1 MFSLAFSDIN
11 NTVPINSSS
20 GREST
25 FGRSLMNYVNSYLPY
40 QSYTVIDTISKLNP
54 KFKSFQDT
62 GSKRTEALAR
72 QSVSSSSEY
81 NELSPTAFFN
91 IDSNFTQYMYANVQ
105 ADKIAR
111 LRDYRVMAAFSEVA
125 EALDEICDESVNKDE
140 NNRIVKLEFPNDDLK
155 SEAKSDLTEEFD
167 KIINYFEFEKK
178 GWEYFRN
185 IMVDG
190 ELYWENI
197 IHKEREEE
205 GVLGVISV
213 PTELIDPI
221 FGNIQNM
228 LIKGYL
234 LRKPVFDQTNP
245 SKVVDYALVPMD
257 KNQITYVNSGI
268 WNENKTMRI
277 PFIENAR
284 RAYRQLSLIEDS
296 VVIHRLA
303 RAPSRLV
310 FNVDVGTM
318 PAPKAEAYLR
328 KMIQDYWSKRT
339 FDVDQAGQV
348 NKFNPQSYLDNY
360 WFAKRQGSEGTD
372 VRELQGGPQLNTLP
386 DLDYF
391 LIKLYKSLKVPV
403 NRIAPDSAYGDGM
416 QILREELKFAKFIMR
431 MQMHFAESLKNTFIV
446 HLKLK
451 KLWKKHDIKETDFDI
466 KFTPPTNFFE
476 MREAQKAE
484 IKYTTFN
491 NMTQNESISK
501 TYAQKKYLRWSDQEI
516 LANRAF
522 LKKDKE
528 LEFELAQITA
538 MGPNWRQLT
547 AAGGEVVEGQPM
559 AAGGG
564 GAIPTG
570 SGGGGPV
577 GSPAGSMSGGGEEV
591 PPEFGPPPSGASAP
605 TPPPSN
611 EGKPPTPEA

>member
-1 MFSLAFSDIN
+1 MPAN
-11 NTVPINSSS
+11 ASS

-54 KFKSFQDT
+54 KFKTFQDT
-62 GSKRTEALAR
+62 GSKRTEALSR
-72 QSVSSSSEY
+72 QSISSSSEY
-81 NELSPTAFFN
+81 NDISPTAFFN
-91 IDSNFTQYMYANVQ
+91 IDSNFTQYMYSNVQ

-111 LRDYRVMAAFSEVA
+111 IRDYRVMAAFSEVA
-125 EALDEICDESVNKDE
+125 EALDEICDESINKDD
-140 NNRIVKLEFPNDDLK
+140 NGQIVTIQFPNERLK
-155 SEAKSDLTEEFD
+155 SETKKDISDEFE
-167 KIINYFEFEKK
+167 KIIGFFEFEKR
-178 GWEYFRN
+178 GWEYFRSV
-185 IMVDG
+185 MVDG
-190 ELYWENI
+190 EIYWENI

-205 GVLGVISV
+205 GVLGIVSI

-221 FGNIQNM
+221 FGNVQNM

-234 LRKPVFDQTNP
+234 LRKPVFDPTNP
-245 SKVVDYALVPMD
+245 TKIVDYALIPMD
-257 KNQITYVNSGI
+257 KNQVTYVNSGI
-268 WNENKTMRI
+268 WNENKTVRL

-296 VVIHRLA
+296 VVIYRLA

-328 KMIQDYWSKRT
+328 KMIQEYWSKRT

-360 WFAKRQGSEGTD
+360 WFAKRQGSEGTS
-372 VRELQGGPQLNTLP
+372 VTPLTEGPQLNSLP

-391 LIKLYKSLKVPV
+391 VMKLYKSLKVPV
-403 NRIAPDSAYGDGM
+403 NRISPDSGYNDGM
-416 QILREELKFAKFIMR
+416 QMLREELKFAKFIMR
-431 MQMHFAESLKNTFIV
+431 SQMYFTESIKNTFIV

-451 KLWKKHDIKETDFDI
+451 GLWEKYDLKENDFELR
-466 KFTPPTNFFE
+466 FTPPTNFFE

-484 IKYTTFN
+484 IKYNTFN
-491 NMTQNESISK
+491 SMVQNESISK

-528 LEFELAQITA
+528 LEFELAQIQA
-538 MGPNWRQLT
+538 NGPMWKTGGEAVEGVPL
-547 AAGGEVVEGQPM
+547 AAGSGGAVPTGTPASPSGGGEGAPSGGGGGGGEAPPAFGPPPV

-564 GAIPTG
+564 A
-570 SGGGGPV
+570 
-577 GSPAGSMSGGGEEV
+577 A
-591 PPEFGPPPSGASAP
+591 PEA
-605 TPPPSN
+605 
-611 EGKPPTPEA
+611 KPPAE

>member
-1 MFSLAFSDIN
+1 MPAN
-11 NTVPINSSS
+11 ASS

-54 KFKSFQDT
+54 KFKTFQDT
-62 GSKRTEALAR
+62 GSKRVEALSR
-72 QSVSSSSEY
+72 QSISSSSEY
-81 NELSPTAFFN
+81 NDISPSAFFN
-91 IDSNFTQYMYANVQ
+91 IDSNFSQYMYANVQ
-105 ADKIAR
+105 ADKISR
-111 LRDYRVMAAFSEVA
+111 IRDYRVMAAFSEVA
-125 EALDEICDESVNKDE
+125 EALDEICDETMNKDQNGDMVHIEFRKE
-140 NNRIVKLEFPNDDLK
+140 NFSTEATKEIKDEFH
-155 SEAKSDLTEEFD
+155 
-167 KIINYFEFEKK
+167 KILNYFEFERK
-178 GWEYFRN
+178 GWEYVRS
-185 IMVDG
+185 ILVDG
-190 ELYWENI
+190 EIYWENI

-205 GVLGVISV
+205 GILGIVSV

-221 FGNIQNM
+221 FGNVQNM

-234 LRKPVFDQTNP
+234 LRKPVFDKANP
-245 SKVVDYALVPMD
+245 SKIVDYALIPMD

-296 VVIHRLA
+296 IVIYRLA
-303 RAPSRLV
+303 RAPERLV

-339 FDVDQAGQV
+339 FDVDQGGQV

-372 VRELQGGPQLNTLP
+372 VKSLPAGQALNSLP

-391 LIKLYKSLKVPV
+391 LIKLYKALKVPV
-403 NRIAPDSAYGDGM
+403 NRISPESAYNDGM
-416 QILREELKFAKFIMR
+416 SILREELKFANFIR
-431 MQMHFAESLKNTFIV
+431 RLQAQFSESIKNTFIV
-446 HLKLK
+446 HLRLK
-451 KLWKKHDIKETDFDI
+451 GIWDKYDVKETDFDLE
-466 KFTPPTNFFE
+466 FTPPLNFYE

-501 TYAQKKYLRWSDQEI
+501 TYAQKKYLKWDDQEI

-528 LEFELAQITA
+528 LEFELAQIQA
-538 MGPNWRQLT
+538 NGPNWRAIASGSQEM
-547 AAGGEVVEGQPM
+547 AEGQPL

-564 GAIPTG
+564 GAVPTG
-570 SGGGGPV
+570 EGGAPPAAGGEAPPPAAGGGG
-577 GSPAGSMSGGGEEV
+577 GSEV
-591 PPEFGPPPSGASAP
+591 PPAFGPPPSGGGAEGGAAP
-605 TPPPSN
+605 AESPA
-611 EGKPPTPEA
+611 E

>member
-1 MFSLAFSDIN
+1 MPAN
-11 NTVPINSSS
+11 ASS

-40 QSYTVIDTISKLNP
+40 QSYTAIDTLSKLNP
-54 KFKSFQDT
+54 KFKTFQDT
-62 GSKRTEALAR
+62 GSKRTEALSR
-72 QSVSSSSEY
+72 QSISSSSEY
-81 NELSPTAFFN
+81 NDLSPTAFFN

-111 LRDYRVMAAFSEVA
+111 LRDYRVMGAFSEVS
-125 EALDEICDESVNKDE
+125 EALDEICDEAVNKDDNGE
-140 NNRIVKLEFPNDDLK
+140 IARLEFPNENLK
-155 SEAKSDLTEEFD
+155 SEAREELREEFN
-167 KIINYFEFEKK
+167 KIINYFEFEKR
-178 GWEYFRN
+178 GWEYFRSVL
-185 IMVDG
+185 VDG

-197 IHKEREEE
+197 IHREKEEA
-205 GVLGVISV
+205 GVLGVVSI

-221 FGNIQNM
+221 FGNVQNM
-228 LIKGYL
+228 LVKGYL
-234 LRKPVFDQTNP
+234 LRKPVFDKTNP
-245 SKVVDYALVPMD
+245 SKVVDYALIPMD
-257 KNQITYVNSGI
+257 KNQVTYVNSGI
-268 WNENKTMRI
+268 WNENKTIRL

-296 VVIHRLA
+296 IVIYRLA
-303 RAPSRLV
+303 RAPERLV

-339 FDVDQAGQV
+339 FDVDQSGQV

-360 WFAKRQGSEGTD
+360 WFAKRQGSDGTT
-372 VRELQGGPQLNTLP
+372 VSQIQGGQALNSLP

-391 LIKLYKSLKVPV
+391 LMKLYKALKVPV
-403 NRIAPDSAYGDGM
+403 NRLSPDSAASDGM

-431 MQMHFAESLKNTFIV
+431 IQDQFAESIKNTFIV

-451 KLWKKHDIKETDFDI
+451 NLWDKYEIKETDFDI
-466 KFTPPTNFFE
+466 KFIPPTNFFE
-476 MREAQKAE
+476 MREAQKLE
-484 IKYTTFN
+484 IKYNAFN
-491 NMTQNESISK
+491 NMTQNESVSK
-501 TYAQKKYLRWSDQEI
+501 TYAQKKYLKWNDQEI

-538 MGPNWRQLT
+538 NGPNWRQLV
-547 AAGGEVVEGQPM
+547 AGGAGEQVEGQPM
-559 AAGGG
+559 ASGAG

-570 SGGGGPV
+570 EAPAPTGAGPAAGGAEGAETPPAFGPAPTAGAPAAPAAGGGR
-577 GSPAGSMSGGGEEV
+577 ADFT
-591 PPEFGPPPSGASAP
+591 PE
-605 TPPPSN
+605 TPP
-611 EGKPPTPEA
+611 A

>member
-1 MFSLAFSDIN
+1 MPAN
-11 NTVPINSSS
+11 ASS

-54 KFKSFQDT
+54 KFKTFQDT
-62 GSKRTEALAR
+62 GSKRTEALSR
-72 QSVSSSSEY
+72 QSISSSSEY
-81 NELSPTAFFN
+81 NDISPSAFFN
-91 IDSNFTQYMYANVQ
+91 IDSNFSQYMYANVQ
-105 ADKIAR
+105 ADKISR
-111 LRDYRVMAAFSEVA
+111 IRDYRVMAAFSEVA
-125 EALDEICDESVNKDE
+125 EALDEICDEAINKDQ
-140 NNRIVKLEFPNDDLK
+140 NGDIVHIEYRKEGFS
-155 SEAKSDLTEEFD
+155 SEAEKEIKDEFK
-167 KIINYFEFEKK
+167 KIVNYFEFERK
-178 GWEYFRN
+178 GWEYVRS
-185 IMVDG
+185 ILVDG
-190 ELYWENI
+190 EMYWENV
-197 IHKEREEE
+197 IHKEREDA
-205 GVLGVISV
+205 GILGIVSV

-221 FGNIQNM
+221 FGNVQNM

-234 LRKPVFDQTNP
+234 LRKPVFDKANP
-245 SKVVDYALVPMD
+245 SKIVDYALIPMD

-296 VVIHRLA
+296 IVIYRLA
-303 RAPSRLV
+303 RAPERLV

-339 FDVDQAGQV
+339 FDVDQGGQV

-372 VRELQGGPQLNTLP
+372 VKSLPAGQALNSLP

-391 LIKLYKSLKVPV
+391 LIKLYKALKVPV
-403 NRIAPDSAYGDGM
+403 NRISPESAYNDGM
-416 QILREELKFAKFIMR
+416 SILREELKFANFIR
-431 MQMHFAESLKNTFIV
+431 RLQAQFSESIKNTFIV
-446 HLKLK
+446 HLRLK
-451 KLWKKHDIKETDFDI
+451 GLWEKYDLKETDFDLE
-466 KFTPPTNFFE
+466 FTPPLNFYE

-501 TYAQKKYLRWSDQEI
+501 TYAQKKYLKWDDQEI

-528 LEFELAQITA
+528 LEFELAQIQA
-538 MGPNWRQLT
+538 NGPNWR
-547 AAGGEVVEGQPM
+547 AIASGSEEMAEGQPL

-564 GAIPTG
+564 GAVPTG
-570 SGGGGPV
+570 EGGAPPAGGGAPPPPAGGGGG
-577 GSPAGSMSGGGEEV
+577 GSEV
-591 PPEFGPPPSGASAP
+591 PPAFGPPPSGGGEGGAAP
-605 TPPPSN
+605 SEPPA
-611 EGKPPTPEA
+611 E

>member
-1 MFSLAFSDIN
+1 MPAN
-11 NTVPINSSS
+11 ASS

-25 FGRSLMNYVNSYLPY
+25 FGRNLMNYVNSYLPY

-54 KFKSFQDT
+54 KFKTFQDT
-62 GSKRTEALAR
+62 GSKRTEALSR
-72 QSVSSSSEY
+72 QSISSSSEY
-81 NELSPTAFFN
+81 NDISPSAFFN
-91 IDSNFTQYMYANVQ
+91 IDSNFSQYMYANVQ
-105 ADKIAR
+105 ADKISR
-111 LRDYRVMAAFSEVA
+111 IRDYRVMAAFSEVA
-125 EALDEICDESVNKDE
+125 EALDEICDESISKDQ
-140 NNRIVKLEFPNDDLK
+140 NGDVVRLEYRREEFNTD
-155 SEAKSDLTEEFD
+155 AKKQIKEEFD
-167 KIINYFEFEKK
+167 KIINYFEFERK

-185 IMVDG
+185 VLVDG
-190 ELYWENI
+190 EIYWENI
-197 IHKEREEE
+197 IHKERQEE
-205 GVLGVISV
+205 GVLGIVSV

-221 FGNIQNM
+221 FGNVQNM
-228 LIKGYL
+228 LIKGFL
-234 LRKPVFDQTNP
+234 LRKPVFDTANP
-245 SKVVDYALVPMD
+245 SKIVDYALIPMD

-296 VVIHRLA
+296 IVIYRLA
-303 RAPSRLV
+303 RAPERLV

-339 FDVDQAGQV
+339 FDVDQGGQV

-372 VRELQGGPQLNTLP
+372 VKSLPAGQALNSLP

-391 LIKLYKSLKVPV
+391 LIKLYKALKVPV
-403 NRIAPDSAYGDGM
+403 NRISPESAYNDGM
-416 QILREELKFAKFIMR
+416 QILREELKFANFIR
-431 MQMHFAESLKNTFIV
+431 RIQAQFAESIKNTFIV
-446 HLKLK
+446 HLRLK
-451 KLWKKHDIKETDFDI
+451 GLWEKHDLKETDFDLE
-466 KFTPPTNFFE
+466 FTPPLNFYE

-501 TYAQKKYLRWSDQEI
+501 TYAQKKYLKWDDQEI

-528 LEFELAQITA
+528 LEFELAQIQA
-538 MGPNWRQLT
+538 NGANWRSI
-547 AAGGEVVEGQPM
+547 AAGGQEMAEGQPL
-559 AAGGG
+559 ASGGG

-570 SGGGGPV
+570 EGGAP
-577 GSPAGSMSGGGEEV
+577 PAAGGGEGAESGA
-591 PPEFGPPPSGASAP
+591 PPAAGGEAPPAFGPPPSAGSAP
-605 TPPPSN
+605 AA
-611 EGKPPTPEA
+611 GEAPVE

>member
-1 MFSLAFSDIN
+1 MPAN
-11 NTVPINSSS
+11 ASS

-54 KFKSFQDT
+54 KFKTFQDT
-62 GSKRTEALAR
+62 GSKRTEALSR
-72 QSVSSSSEY
+72 QSISSSSEY
-81 NELSPTAFFN
+81 NDISPTAFFN

-111 LRDYRVMAAFSEVA
+111 IRDYRVMAAFSEVA
-125 EALDEICDESVNKDE
+125 EALDEICDESINKNE
-140 NNRIVKLEFPNDDLK
+140 NGDIVTLEFPNENLK
-155 SEAKSDLTEEFD
+155 TEIKGNISEEFE
-167 KIINYFEFEKK
+167 KLMGYFEFEKR

-185 IMVDG
+185 VMVDG

-205 GVLGVISV
+205 GILGVVSV

-221 FGNIQNM
+221 FGNVQNM
-228 LIKGYL
+228 LIKGFL
-234 LRKPVFDQTNP
+234 LRKPVFDKTNP
-245 SKVVDYALVPMD
+245 SKVVDYALIPMD
-257 KNQITYVNSGI
+257 KNQVTYVNSGI
-268 WNENKTMRI
+268 WNENKTIRL

-303 RAPSRLV
+303 RSPARLV
-310 FNVDVGTM
+310 FNVDVGNM

-360 WFAKRQGSEGTD
+360 WFAKRQGSEGTS
-372 VRELQGGPQLNTLP
+372 VQELQGGAQLNSLP

-403 NRIAPDSAYGDGM
+403 NRISAEAGYSDGM
-416 QILREELKFAKFIMR
+416 QMLREELKFAKFIMR
-431 MQMHFAESLKNTFIV
+431 MQMQFSETLKNTFIV

-451 KLWKKHDIKETDFDI
+451 NLWDKFDLKETDFELR
-466 KFTPPTNFFE
+466 FTPPTNFFE

-491 NMTQNESISK
+491 NMVQNESISK

-528 LEFELAQITA
+528 LEFELAQIQA
-538 MGPNWRQLT
+538 NGPMWKS
-547 AAGGEVVEGQPM
+547 GGEAVEGAAL

-564 GAIPTG
+564 GAIP
-570 SGGGGPV
+570 V
-577 GSPAGSMSGGGEEV
+577 GDAAAAAPPAEGGGEA
-591 PPEFGPPPSGASAP
+591 PPAFGPPPSAGEAPPPAAGA
-605 TPPPSN
+605 PPPS
-611 EGKPPTPEA
+611 GEATV

>member
-1 MFSLAFSDIN
+1 MPANAS
-11 NTVPINSSS
+11 T

-62 GSKRTEALAR
+62 GSKRTEALSR

-81 NELSPTAFFN
+81 NDLSPSAFFN
-91 IDSNFTQYMYANVQ
+91 IDSNFSQYMYANVQ

-111 LRDYRVMAAFSEVA
+111 IRDYRVMAAFSEVS
-125 EALDEICDESVNKDE
+125 EALDEICDEAINKNE
-140 NNRIVKLEFPNDDLK
+140 NGEIVLLEYTKEKFKTEIKKEID
-155 SEAKSDLTEEFD
+155 EEFD
-167 KIINYFEFEKK
+167 KVINYFELERK
-178 GWEYFRN
+178 GWEYVRSVL
-185 IMVDG
+185 VDG

-205 GVLGVISV
+205 GVLGVVSV

-221 FGNIQNM
+221 FGNVQNM
-228 LIKGYL
+228 MIKGFL
-234 LRKPVFDQTNP
+234 LRKPVFDKTNP
-245 SKVVDYALVPMD
+245 SKIIDYALIPMD

-284 RAYRQLSLIEDS
+284 RSYRQLSLIEDS
-296 VVIHRLA
+296 IVIYRLA
-303 RAPSRLV
+303 RAPERLV

-339 FDVDQAGQV
+339 FDMDQSGQV

-372 VRELQGGPQLNTLP
+372 VKSLPAGQALNSLP

-391 LIKLYKSLKVPV
+391 LIKLYKALKVPV
-403 NRIAPDSAYGDGM
+403 NRISPESAYNDGM
-416 QILREELKFAKFIMR
+416 SILREELKFANFIR
-431 MQMHFAESLKNTFIV
+431 RLQAQFSESIKNTFIV
-446 HLKLK
+446 HLRLK
-451 KLWKKHDIKETDFDI
+451 GLWDKYDIKETDFNLN
-466 KFTPPTNFFE
+466 FVPPVNFYE

-501 TYAQKKYLRWSDQEI
+501 TYAQKKYLKWDDQEI

-528 LEFELAQITA
+528 LEFELAQIQA
-538 MGPNWRQLT
+538 NGGNWRG
-547 AAGGEVVEGQPM
+547 AAVSGEMVEGQPLAAGAGGAIPGGEGAPPPSGGGEAPPP

-564 GAIPTG
+564 GEA
-570 SGGGGPV
+570 
-577 GSPAGSMSGGGEEV
+577 
-591 PPEFGPPPSGASAP
+591 PPNFGPPPSGG
-605 TPPPSN
+605 TPPEN
-611 EGKPPTPEA
+611 QTPEAGASE

>member
-1 MFSLAFSDIN
+1 MPAN
-11 NTVPINSSS
+11 ASS

-54 KFKSFQDT
+54 KFKTFQDT
-62 GSKRTEALAR
+62 GSKRTEALSR
-72 QSVSSSSEY
+72 QSISSSSEY
-81 NELSPTAFFN
+81 NDISPTAFFN

-111 LRDYRVMAAFSEVA
+111 IRDYRVMAAFSEVA
-125 EALDEICDESVNKDE
+125 EALDEICDESINKNE
-140 NNRIVKLEFPNDDLK
+140 NGDIVTLEFPNENLK
-155 SEAKSDLTEEFD
+155 SEVKGDITEEFE
-167 KIINYFEFEKK
+167 KLMGYFEFEKR

-185 IMVDG
+185 VMVDG

-197 IHKEREEE
+197 IHREREEE
-205 GVLGVISV
+205 GILGVVSV
-213 PTELIDPI
+213 PTELVDPI
-221 FGNIQNM
+221 FGNVQNM
-228 LIKGYL
+228 LIKGFL
-234 LRKPVFDQTNP
+234 LRKPVFDKTNP
-245 SKVVDYALVPMD
+245 SKIVDYALIPMD
-257 KNQITYVNSGI
+257 KNQITYVDSGI
-268 WNENKTMRI
+268 WNENKTIRL

-303 RAPSRLV
+303 RSPARLV
-310 FNVDVGTM
+310 FNVDVGNM

-372 VRELQGGPQLNTLP
+372 VKELQGSPQLNSLP

-403 NRIAPDSAYGDGM
+403 NRISAEAGYNDGM
-416 QILREELKFAKFIMR
+416 QMLREELKFAKFIMR
-431 MQMHFAESLKNTFIV
+431 MQMQFSESLKNTFIV

-451 KLWKKHDIKETDFDI
+451 NLWKKYDLKETDFELR
-466 KFTPPTNFFE
+466 FTPPTNFFE

-491 NMTQNESISK
+491 NMVQNESISK

-528 LEFELAQITA
+528 LEFELAQIQA
-538 MGPNWRQLT
+538 NGPMWKTGGEAVEGAAL
-547 AAGGEVVEGQPM
+547 AAGAGGAVPTGEGGAAP
-559 AAGGG
+559 AGGG
-564 GAIPTG
+564 GAPA
-570 SGGGGPV
+570 GGGG
-577 GSPAGSMSGGGEEV
+577 GEA
-591 PPEFGPPPSGASAP
+591 PPSFGPPPSGGG
-605 TPPPSN
+605 TPPAAGATPPSG
-611 EGKPPTPEA
+611 ETTA

>member
-1 MFSLAFSDIN
+1 MFVFTYSHIN
-11 NTVPINSSS
+11 NNVPENASS

-25 FGRSLMNYVNSYLPY
+25 FGRSLMNYVNSHLPY

-54 KFKSFQDT
+54 KFKTFQDT
-62 GSKRTEALAR
+62 GSRRTEALTR

-81 NELSPTAFFN
+81 NNISPSAYFN
-91 IDSNFTQYMYANVQ
+91 IDSNFSQYMYANIQ
-105 ADKIAR
+105 ADKISR
-111 LRDYRVMAAFSEVA
+111 IRDYRVMGAFSEVS
-125 EALDEICDESVNKDE
+125 EALDEICDETINKDE
-140 NNRIVKLEFPNDDLK
+140 NNRIVKLEFKKDNLNSD
-155 SEAKSDLTEEFD
+155 AKEEIIEEFQ
-167 KIINYFEFEKK
+167 KIVNFFEFEKK
-178 GWEYFRN
+178 GWEYVRS
-185 IMVDG
+185 ILVDG

-197 IHKEREEE
+197 IHKEREDA

-213 PTELIDPI
+213 PSELIDPI
-221 FGNIQNM
+221 FGNVQNM
-228 LIKGYL
+228 LIKGYI
-234 LRKPVFDQTNP
+234 LRKPVFDKTNP
-245 SKVVDYALVPMD
+245 SKIVDYALVPMD

-303 RAPSRLV
+303 RSPARLV

-339 FDVDQAGQV
+339 FDVDQNGQV

-372 VRELQGGPQLNTLP
+372 VKELQGSPQLNSLP

-403 NRIAPDSAYGDGM
+403 NRISPDSSYNDGM
-416 QILREELKFAKFIMR
+416 QILREELKFANFIR
-431 MQMHFAESLKNTFIV
+431 RIQSHFAESIKNTFIV
-446 HLKLK
+446 HLRLK
-451 KLWKKHDIKETDFDI
+451 GLWEKYEIKETDFDLN
-466 KFTPPTNFFE
+466 FTPPVNFYE

-501 TYAQKKYLRWSDQEI
+501 TYAQKKYLKWDDQEI

-528 LEFELAQITA
+528 LEFELAQIQA
-538 MGPNWRQLT
+538 SGSNWR
-547 AAGGEVVEGQPM
+547 AIAGGDMVEGQPL

-564 GAIPTG
+564 GAVPTG
-570 SGGGGPV
+570 EGGAPVAFAAGGA
-577 GSPAGSMSGGGEEV
+577 PAPEAASAEP
-591 PPEFGPPPSGASAP
+591 PPEFGPAP
-605 TPPPSN
+605 TV
-611 EGKPPTPEA
+611 EATPEAPAP